1 MNFRFIKVVIMQV
14 FMFIKLIPTYKR
26 FKNNRNNVSQEEIYE
41 VVRNHTK
48 NTLKSMGVEFSVKGY
63 ENLPKDEN
71 VLFIANHSN
80 WVDGLIL
87 PAIVDRPTGMII
99 AKEANWEKFKFI
111 DNWLKLINCVY
122 MDRKNTREGLK
133 AIQEATNILE
143 NTSSIGVFPEGL
155 VTRSDKLLEFKDGA
169 FRMAIKSKVPVVPV
183 VIRNS
188 KEIYEPIGRWYG
200 KINKAYVEVE
210 ILPCIKNH
218 INNPN
223 MKTKE
228 LSNIAHS
235 ILESNLQGYELKE
248 CV

>member
-1 MNFRFIKVVIMQV
+1 MNFRFIKVVIIEV
-14 FMFIKLIPTYKR
+14 FMFIKLIPTYIR
-26 FKNNRNNVSQEEIYE
+26 FKNNKNNISQEEIYN
-41 VVRNHTK
+41 VVRNHAK
-48 NTLKSMGVEFSVKGY
+48 NTLKLMGVEFSVKGY

-80 WVDGLIL
+80 WIDGLIL
-87 PAIVDRPTGMII
+87 PAIVDRPIGMII

-111 DNWLKLINCVY
+111 DRWLKMFNCVY

-133 AIQEATNILE
+133 AIQEATNILK

-155 VTRSDKLLEFKDGA
+155 VTRSNKLMDFKDGT
-169 FRMAIKSKVPVVPV
+169 FRMAIKSNVAVVPI

-188 KEIYEPIGRWYG
+188 KDIYLPTGRWYG

-210 ILPCIKNH
+210 ILPCIKSH
-218 INNPN
+218 INNPK

-235 ILESNLQGYELKE
+235 ILDNSLHGYNLNE

>member
-14 FMFIKLIPTYKR
+14 FMFIKLIPTYRR
-26 FKNNRNNVSQEEIYE
+26 FKNNKNYISQEEIYD

-48 NTLKSMGVEFSVKGY
+48 NTLKYMGIEFSVKGY
-63 ENLPKDEN
+63 ENLPKNKN

-87 PAIVDRPTGMII
+87 ASIVDRPTGIII

-111 DNWLKLINCVY
+111 DGWLKMFNCVY
-122 MDRKNTREGLK
+122 IDRKDAREGLK
-133 AIQEATNILE
+133 AIQEATSILK
-143 NTSSIGVFPEGL
+143 NTSSIGIFPEGL
-155 VTRSDKLLEFKDGA
+155 VTRSNELMEFKEGA
-169 FRMAIKSKVPVVPV
+169 FRMAIKSKAPVIPV

-188 KEIYEPIGRWYG
+188 KDIYVPTGRWYG

-218 INNPN
+218 INDSK

-228 LSNIAHS
+228 LCNIAHD
-235 ILESNLQGYELKE
+235 ILESNL
-248 CV
+248 

>member
-1 MNFRFIKVVIMQV
+1 MNFRFIKVIIMQV
-14 FMFIKLIPTYKR
+14 FMFIKLIPTYRR
-26 FKNNRNNVSQEEIYE
+26 FKNNKNYISQEEIYD

-48 NTLKSMGVEFSVKGY
+48 NTLKSMGIEFSVKGY
-63 ENLPKDEN
+63 ENLPKNEN

-87 PAIVDRPTGMII
+87 ASIVDRPTGIII

-111 DNWLKLINCVY
+111 DGWLKMFNCVY
-122 MDRKNTREGLK
+122 IDRKDAREGLK
-133 AIQEATNILE
+133 AIQEATSILK
-143 NTSSIGVFPEGL
+143 NTSSIGIFPEGL
-155 VTRSDKLLEFKDGA
+155 VTRSNELMEFKEGA
-169 FRMAIKSKVPVVPV
+169 FRMAIKSKAPVIPV

-188 KEIYEPIGRWYG
+188 KDIYVPTGRWYG

-218 INNPN
+218 INDSK

-228 LSNIAHS
+228 LCNIAHD
-235 ILESNLQGYELKE
+235 ILESNL
-248 CV
+248 